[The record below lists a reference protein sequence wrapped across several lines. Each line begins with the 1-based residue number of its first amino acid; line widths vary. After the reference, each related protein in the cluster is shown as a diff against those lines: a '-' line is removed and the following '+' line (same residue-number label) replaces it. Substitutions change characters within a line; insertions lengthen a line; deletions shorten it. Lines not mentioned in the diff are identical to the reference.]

1 MPSPEITSSPD
12 HLILKLDNGYNVG
25 VEYKKGIKL
34 QLTKNFWLHEFEC
47 KCKDPNCKVTIIDMD
62 HVNKL
67 QSKRDELQQP
77 MTITCGYRC
86 KKHNEE
92 VGGATKSLHR
102 TGQATDIAVLNK
114 SPDEVAVQCED
125 FDGLGRYDTFTH
137 IDSRGKKARW
147 DFRKKK

>member
-1 MPSPEITSSPD
+1 MANI
-12 HLILKLDNGYNVG
+12 K
-25 VEYKKGIKL
+25 EYKKGIKL
-34 QLTKNFWLHEFEC
+34 KISDNFYLSEFEC
-47 KCKDPNCKVTIIDMD
+47 KCNHPDCKTTLVDMD
-62 HVNKL
+62 HVTH
-67 QSKRDELQQP
+67 LQQKRNEWGKP
-77 MTITCGYRC
+77 ITILSAYRC